1 MKLLVSFS
9 IQADDTETHPEDA
22 ANLMSIVCQTS
33 QMLLPEEEEKRK
45 DFNSIV
51 QISPD

>member
-22 ANLMSIVCQTS
+22 NLMSIVCQTS
-33 QMLLPEEEEKRK
+33 QMLLPEEEEERK